1 MPRKRAE
8 IEKGVISDGRL
19 GRRESRCAVTAQDG
33 EAPVMEVQVTE
44 DSTYV
49 CDGTQYIDVTL
60 LVPVKS

>member
-1 MPRKRAE
+1 MIAE
-8 IEKGVISDGRL
+8 GRL
-19 GRRESRCAVTAQDG
+19 GSRESRCAVTAQDG
-33 EAPVMEVQVTE
+33 EAPVTEEQVIE